1 MTTGSPALH
10 ALRLLRTLLAPH
22 RGRIALAALALIVA
36 AVAMLAVGQG
46 LRSVIDRG
54 FADADP
60 AWLDRTLLFMFATI
74 AVLAGAT
81 YVRFYN
87 VSWLGERITADL
99 RRRVFDHLLGLP
111 PAWFEAGR
119 TGDVISRLTGD
130 TALIESVVGSS
141 LSMALR
147 NVLLLIGSLV
157 MLLTTSLKLALLT
170 LAGVPLVVLP
180 ILIFG
185 RRVRHLSRLSQERI
199 AELGNRID
207 ESIHEIRLVQ
217 AYGHE
222 AIDRAAFAERVE
234 AGFGTARD
242 RIRTRAR
249 LVAAVLLLVF
259 GGVTFILWLGG
270 HDVLA
275 GRLSPGELSAFIFY
289 AALLAGSV
297 GALSEVW
304 GDLQRA
310 LGAAERLIELL
321 DTPAAI
327 RPPEAP
333 VPLPAAGRGAIAF
346 RHVCFHY
353 PGRADTPALDDVD
366 FQVAPG
372 ETVALVGPS
381 GAGKSTIYQL
391 LMRFYDPAAGR
402 VLIDDCDIALADP
415 AAVRSRLALVPQE
428 PVVFAT
434 SVRENVRYG
443 RPDADDAEVEA
454 ACRAAHAM
462 DFVARLPDG
471 LDTQLGERGVRLS
484 GGQRQRIAI
493 ARAMLANRPIL
504 LLDEATSSL
513 DAQSERLVQ
522 EALDS
527 LMRARTTVIIAHR
540 LATVRR
546 ADRILVLDQGR
557 IVESGN
563 HDTLLARGGLYA
575 QLARLQ
581 FGAQKKGE

>member
-1 MTTGSPALH
+1 MPPARR
-10 ALRLLRTLLAPH
+10 ALRLLCTLLAPH
-22 RGRIALAALALIVA
+22 RGRIALAATALLVA
-36 AVAMLAVGQG
+36 AGAMLAVGQG
-46 LRSVIDRG
+46 LRSVIDQG
-54 FADADP
+54 IADGDP
-60 AWLDRTLLFMFATI
+60 AWLDRTLLFMLATI
-74 AVLAGAT
+74 TVLAIAT

-99 RRRVFDHLLGLP
+99 RRRVFDHLLRLP

-147 NVLLLIGSLV
+147 NVLLLAGSLV

-180 ILIFG
+180 ILLFG
-185 RRVRHLSRLSQERI
+185 RRVRRLSRLSQAHV

-222 AIDRAAFAERVE
+222 ALDRAAFAERVE
-234 AGFGTARD
+234 AGFDTARA
-242 RIRTRAR
+242 RIRMRAR

-259 GGVTFILWLGG
+259 GGVTTILWLGG

-275 GRLSPGELSAFIFY
+275 GQLSPGELSAFIFY

-310 LGAAERLIELL
+310 LGAAERLLELL

-327 RPPEAP
+327 RPPTD
-333 VPLPAAGRGAIAF
+333 PLPLPEPGRGEITF
-346 RHVCFHY
+346 RQVVFRY
-353 PGRADTPALDDVD
+353 PGREDNPALDLVD
-366 FQVAPG
+366 FAIAPG

-381 GAGKSTIYQL
+381 GAGKSTVYQL
-391 LMRFYDPAAGR
+391 LMRFYDPASGS
-402 VLIDDCDIALADP
+402 VQIDGVDIARADP
-415 AAVRSRLALVPQE
+415 ARVRARMALVSQD

-443 RPDADDAEVEA
+443 RPEARDEEVEA
-454 ACRAAHAM
+454 ACHAAHATAFI
-462 DFVARLPDG
+462 DRLPDR
-471 LDTQLGERGVRLS
+471 LDTELGERGVRLS

-493 ARAMLANRPIL
+493 ARAILADRPIL

-513 DAQSERLVQ
+513 DADSERLVQ
-522 EALDS
+522 AALDG
-527 LMRARTTVIIAHR
+527 LMRTRTTLVIAHR

-546 ADRILVLDQGR
+546 ADRILVFDQGR
-557 IVESGN
+557 IVESGD
-563 HDTLLARGGLYA
+563 HETLLAHGGLYA
-575 QLARLQ
+575 HLAGLQ
-581 FGAQKKGE
+581 FGVTKKGE